1 MKNIQQK
8 LFSVLAILS
17 IGFLL
22 SCSSDDNDTIVVDP
36 TDPVD
41 PFDARLNNNATDSL
55 TATTFLSDVDDGVI
69 DVLLSFS
76 SDEDMKRV
84 YVTQNIQGQGDEKVD
99 AAVAFNVDAKADGS
113 IDLSGDL
120 QTAFNFDL
128 DFSTANLPDVGTVVY
143 KFWATSGRGD
153 FRDDSKRNLVGP
165 ATLTIDLAGTNP
177 AAILKEYTS
186 IIRLEAPTADGQSET
201 FISTLDGEIYE
212 INEGEEFAAFWDFGF
227 YYLNSTG
234 VSLASSAAY
243 PNLFKDPADTA
254 PEGQTSLPLV
264 NVNTFLGIEAT
275 EINNAYFVLAPDG
288 TDFDSFAVVTDLTF
302 TIAPTDEEDIN
313 DLEVGDVV
321 YVLDQ
326 YGKKGVLEVTDL
338 IGSFGSDGF
347 IEFDLK
353 MQQ

>member
-1 MKNIQQK
+1 M
-8 LFSVLAILS
+8 
-17 IGFLL
+17 GFFL

-55 TATTFLSDVDDGVI
+55 TAKVFLSDVDDSVI
-69 DVLLSFS
+69 DVLLSFA
-76 SDEDMKRV
+76 SDDDMKRV

-99 AAVAFNVDAKADGS
+99 AAVVFNVEAKPDGS

-120 QTAFNFDL
+120 QTAFAFDL
-128 DFSTANLPDVGTVVY
+128 NFTTAGLPDVGTVVY

-153 FRDDSKRNLVGP
+153 YRDNSKRNLIGP
-165 ATLTIDLAGTNP
+165 ATLTIDLEGTNP
-177 AAILKEYTS
+177 AAVLQEYTS
-186 IIRLEAPTADGQSET
+186 VIKLEAPTADGKSET
-201 FISTLDGEIYE
+201 FISTLDGAIYE

-227 YYLNSTG
+227 YYLPSTG

-254 PEGQTSLPLV
+254 PEGETTLPLV

-275 EINNAYFVLAPDG
+275 EINNTYFVKA
-288 TDFDSFAVVTDLTF
+288 TDADFASFTVVDDLTF
-302 TIAPTDEEDIN
+302 TISTTDEEKIN
-313 DLEVGDVV
+313 ELAIGDVV

-326 YGKKGVLEVTDL
+326 YGKKGVLKVTDF
-338 IGSFGSDGF
+338 IESFGSDGF